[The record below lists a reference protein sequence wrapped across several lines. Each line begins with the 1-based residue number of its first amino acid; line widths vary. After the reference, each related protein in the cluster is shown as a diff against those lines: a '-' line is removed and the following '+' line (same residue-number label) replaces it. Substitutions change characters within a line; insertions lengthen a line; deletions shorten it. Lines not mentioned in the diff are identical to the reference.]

1 MITVDDA
8 KAHLRVTDTID
19 DALISDQL
27 DAAKAF
33 VSAYT
38 GADVDLDGTP
48 APVLQATLMLTA
60 HLYENRETTL
70 VGVQAQT
77 LPFGFLDLLSNYRAW
92 AW

>member
-1 MITVDDA
+1 MIEVYQA
-8 KAHLRVTDTID
+8 KAHLRVTDTVD
-19 DALISDQL
+19 DVLIGEQL
-27 DAAKAF
+27 AAAKAF

-48 APVLQATLMLTA
+48 APVRQAVLMLTA

-70 VGVQAQT
+70 IGIQAQA